1 MDFLKAILL
10 TVAMI
15 IGMFTI
21 MFVAPLIY
29 VGYLKLKDKREEK
42 KKKQKEDEKNGME

>member
-10 TVAMI
+10 TVAMVT
-15 IGMFTI
+15 GMFAI

-42 KKKQKEDEKNGME
+42 KKKQKEDKKNGME